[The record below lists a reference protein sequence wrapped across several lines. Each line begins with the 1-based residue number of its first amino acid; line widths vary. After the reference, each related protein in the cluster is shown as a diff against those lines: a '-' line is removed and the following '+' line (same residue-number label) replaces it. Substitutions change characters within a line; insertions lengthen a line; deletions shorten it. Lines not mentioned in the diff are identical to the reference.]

1 MLTVS
6 VLLYVL
12 LSVIIGIYASKRV
25 KNANDYMLAGKSL
38 PMSLA
43 TTALFATWFG
53 SETIMGAGAT
63 FAESGLRGV
72 IEDPFGA
79 FLALFLVGVVFAKHI
94 YRLNIITLSD
104 LFKNRYG
111 EGIEIISAIM
121 MLLSLLGW
129 IAGQF
134 LGLGILVHVIF
145 GVELMTSIIICAI
158 IVTVYTVFGGM
169 WSVALVDFIQTI
181 VIVLGLILFA
191 LQLHF
196 DVAPLGEM
204 IDAAPEGWFQ
214 FFPNANLQDW
224 LIFIAAWITLG
235 FGAIPS
241 QDIFQRVLSSK
252 NEKVAMRSSVIGA
265 FMYLIIGMFP
275 LIIAL
280 YARHFLNLESYG
292 GDTQLLLPN
301 LVLQYASPFVQI
313 IFMGALIS
321 AILSTASGVILASA
335 TVISE
340 NIVKPLKPSISDKQ
354 FLLSLRISVVAVALV
369 ALYMALSNGNIFEL
383 VAESSSFGL
392 VSLFVPMVA
401 AIWIKQSRGWGAI
414 LSMVLGLAAY
424 FLLDSEDAF
433 IPIQLTGLAWSCI
446 GMIVGSVVQTSYD
459 KRKSLVR
466 KS

>member
-1 MLTVS
+1 MLITS
-6 VLLYVL
+6 ILLYVL
-12 LSVIIGIYASKRV
+12 FSIAVGIYASKKV
-25 KNANDYMLAGKSL
+25 KNSNDYMLAGKSL
-38 PMSLA
+38 PMTLA

-53 SETIMGAGAT
+53 SETIMGAGST
-63 FAESGLRGV
+63 FAETGLRGV

-79 FLALFLVGVVFAKHI
+79 FLALFLVGAVFAKHI
-94 YRLNIITLSD
+94 YRLNIVTLSD

-145 GVELMTSIIICAI
+145 GFELIPSIVICGV
-158 IVTVYTVFGGM
+158 IVTIYTVFGGM
-169 WSVALVDFIQTI
+169 WSVAMVDFIQTI
-181 VIVLGLILFA
+181 VIVLGLVLFTI
-191 LQLHF
+191 QLHV
-196 DVAPLGEM
+196 DVAPIGKM
-204 IDAAPEGWFQ
+204 IEAAPEGWFQ
-214 FFPNANLQDW
+214 FFPNAGIKDW
-224 LIFIAAWITLG
+224 MVFIAAWITLG

-252 NEKVAMRSSVIGA
+252 NEKVAKQSSILGA

-280 YARHFLNLESYG
+280 YARHFLNLESFG
-292 GDTQLLLPN
+292 GDTQLLIPN
-301 LVLQYASPFVQI
+301 LVLTYASPFVQI

-340 NIVKPLKPSISDKQ
+340 NIVKPLKPEITDKQ
-354 FLLSLRISVVAVALV
+354 FLFSLKMSVVAVAIV
-369 ALYMALSNGNIFEL
+369 SLYMALSNGNIFEL
-383 VAESSSFGL
+383 VAESSTFGL

-401 AIWIKQSRGWGAI
+401 AIWIEKSTAWGAI
-414 LSMVLGLAAY
+414 LSMILGFVAY
-424 FLLDSEDAF
+424 LLVDAEAAF
-433 IPIQLTGLAWSCI
+433 IPVQFTGLIWSII
-446 GMIVGSVVQTSYD
+446 GMIVGSVLE
-459 KRKSLVR
+459 KRYRIKKVLEV
-466 KS
+466 